1 MDLLIPGGIGIDSC
15 ASDNVMHRDMLL
27 GYVVKPSAGS
37 RRGQQ
42 WGSASGHPIKNEG
55 EITYEFMTEH
65 GDIARGTTQIG
76 KVRRPLAA
84 VSNMSKRGKKIVLFC
99 EDNDWAIDR
108 RDPLADQIMDLVSK
122 VKMKT
127 KIHEHKG
134 TYRMRA
140 WLIPKDAKTKEPTA
154 PFGRQEA

>member
-1 MDLLIPGGIGIDSC
+1 M
-15 ASDNVMHRDMLL
+15 
-27 GYVVKPSAGS
+27 
-37 RRGQQ
+37 
-42 WGSASGHPIKNEG
+42 
-55 EITYEFMTEH
+55 
-65 GDIARGTTQIG
+65 
-76 KVRRPLAA
+76 AA
-84 VSNMSKRGKKIVLFC
+84 VSNISKKGNKMVLFC

-108 RDPLADQIMDLVSK
+108 RDPIADEILSLVRK

-140 WLIPKDAKTKEPTA
+140 WLMPESASPA

>member
-1 MDLLIPGGIGIDSC
+1 MDSC
-15 ASDNVMHRDMLL
+15 ASDNVMSKEMLP

-37 RRGQQ
+37 KTGQQ

-55 EITYEFMTEH
+55 EITYDFMTEH
-65 GDIARGTTQIG
+65 GDVARGTTQIG
-76 KVRRPLAA
+76 KVKRPLAA
-84 VSNMSKRGKKIVLFC
+84 VSNMSKRGKKIVLIC

-108 RDPLADQIMDLVSK
+108 RDPLAQQIMDLVEK

-140 WLIPKDAKTKEPTA
+140 WLIPQGAKALEPDA

>member
-1 MDLLIPGGIGIDSC
+1 
-15 ASDNVMHRDMLL
+15 
-27 GYVVKPSAGS
+27 
-37 RRGQQ
+37 
-42 WGSASGHPIKNEG
+42 
-55 EITYEFMTEH
+55 MTEH

-122 VKMKT
+122 VKLKT

-140 WLIPKDAKTKEPTA
+140 WLIRKDAKTNEPTA

>member
-1 MDLLIPGGIGIDSC
+1 MVEIPGGIGIDSC
-15 ASDNVMHRDMLL
+15 ASDNVMHRDMLP

-42 WGSASGHPIKNEG
+42 WGSASGHGIKNEG
-55 EITYEFMTEH
+55 EVTYNFMTEH

-84 VSNMSKRGKKIVLFC
+84 VSNMSKKGKKIVLFC
-99 EDNDWAIDR
+99 EDDDWAIDR
-108 RDPLADQIMDLVSK
+108 RDPLADQIMDLVRK

-140 WLIPKDAKTKEPTA
+140 WLIPQGTNAPKPDA